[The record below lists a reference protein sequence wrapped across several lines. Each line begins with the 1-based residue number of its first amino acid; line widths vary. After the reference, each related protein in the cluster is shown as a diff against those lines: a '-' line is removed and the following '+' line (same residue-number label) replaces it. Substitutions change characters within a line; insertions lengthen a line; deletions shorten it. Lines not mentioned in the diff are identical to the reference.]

1 MCSSINPSAWT
12 FDGATTLAAGENGD
26 GTYGHEVGQKCSF
39 LSKKAGEFMMKD
51 GESGSYFIQPVCFL
65 EIKRTE
71 RRFGVSIVDL

>member
-1 MCSSINPSAWT
+1 MVRPLLQQAFFSGGGFKMAMVRMAMKW
-12 FDGATTLAAGENGD
+12 GK
-26 GTYGHEVGQKCSF
+26 KCSF